1 MASQAAKKG
10 GTLDVFKWLVVSA
23 LLVAAIVGNGQNP
36 EVGLLYRALGVVA
49 LALIALG
56 VALTTERGRKF
67 NQYRKEAWTELRKV
81 IWPTRTETTQT
92 TLLVLAVVLLVALIM
107 FFFDMLISFLIG
119 LVVG

>member
-10 GTLDVFKWLVVSA
+10 GALDVIKWLAVAA
-23 LLVAAIVGNGQNP
+23 LLVAAILGNGQYP
-36 EVGLLYRALGVVA
+36 EVGLLYRVLGVLV
-49 LALIALG
+49 LALVAVAI
-56 VALTTERGRKF
+56 ALTTDRGRKF

-107 FFFDMLISFLIG
+107 FLFDMLISFLIG
-119 LVVG
+119 LAVG